1 MLIVFYHVS
10 KDELF
15 VIQETAG
22 VETWTALNVSAVE
35 SKRSSGI
42 AQTSALVP
50 GTTRTTRPRM
60 TTKKHRNHWWQKVTY
75 TPGSGLSGPSLQ
87 THIKSQAPPQ
97 HSRSL
102 VRFVNRK
109 LLLSLWIICGVRP
122 SLFVLA
128 SASTWTNTE
137 NLQAR
142 LSQLH
147 EFRSWSL

>member
-1 MLIVFYHVS
+1 MIKFDFNKIQFPFLKKRYTKYVNLFYHVS
-10 KDELF
+10 KYELF

-50 GTTRTTRPRM
+50 GTTKIIRPKM
-60 TTKKHRNHWWQKVTY
+60 TTKKHRNHWRQKVTY

-97 HSRSL
+97 HPLSL

-109 LLLSLWIICGVRP
+109 LLLSLWTICGVRP

-128 SASTWTNTE
+128 SAST
-137 NLQAR
+137 
-142 LSQLH
+142 
-147 EFRSWSL
+147 

>member
-10 KDELF
+10 KYELF

-42 AQTSALVP
+42 ARTSALVP
-50 GTTRTTRPRM
+50 GTTKTARPRM

-87 THIKSQAPPQ
+87 THIKSQAPP
-97 HSRSL
+97 HLPRSL

-147 EFRSWSL
+147 EFPSWSL